1 MAKKNFAKL
10 FQTAKRNYSVNS
22 QIYDKF
28 LDNKEHF
35 IPLSSLV
42 GNEYLD
48 EHGRDSNNTEQN
60 SSDST
65 QQQDMNQ
72 VPQNRNLES
81 QSPTQDGINMNSV
94 NSALSGINII
104 AKNYINTEDIDE
116 VDRPKKRKSRSEL
129 SKMPDNLLKSSS
141 TDWEPTN
148 YRGVDEEYLLYDL
161 SKVKIKY
168 NETTQKILYEI
179 IEPELSEEE
188 IQIIDDLKKAFIYV
202 FEKVSFDSATFQNEN
217 LIVEGTKKLCS
228 KYGIKLSDEQFKKIT
243 YFLDRDFL
251 GLEIIEPIMHDGFIE
266 DVSCDG
272 LNVPIFVNHLKYGA
286 LEVNRR
292 FTELNKL
299 NSFIVKLAQ
308 KSNQEVSLSKPILQG
323 ALPEGSRVE
332 AIYGKEISEK
342 GSSFTIRKFRAEPFT
357 PVHLMEFG
365 TMPSFMLAYLW
376 IAIENKQ
383 SLLVSGGTATG
394 KTTILNALSLFVPPT
409 SKIVSIEDTPEIN
422 LPHEHWL
429 PLIARESE
437 GRAEVSMFDL
447 LKASLRERPDYII
460 VGEIRGKEA
469 AILFQ
474 GMATGH
480 AGMGTVHAEK
490 FSDLVN
496 RMIIEPINLPKQ
508 LLTELDLC
516 IFMKTVKVKDNVVRR
531 VNSIVEVIDYDS
543 KTDKFDTNEFVKFKP
558 FEDIFEYKE
567 NSALVSHLIEMRGGD
582 EGAIWTEIEKRK
594 RILDFMH
601 KNKILEFGVV
611 SDIIRTY
618 YKDPSGI
625 FDYMQNYTKKNDSIG
640 EVEGVK
646 EDGFKK

>member
-1 MAKKNFAKL
+1 MAKKKFAKL
-10 FQTAKRNYSVNS
+10 FKTAKKNYSTNS
-22 QIYDKF
+22 QSYNRY
-28 LDNKEHF
+28 LENKDHF

-42 GNEYLD
+42 GTDYMG
-48 EHGRDSNNTEQN
+48 EHGWDPNMEQN
-60 SSDST
+60 PSDP
-65 QQQDMNQ
+65 NQ
-72 VPQNRNLES
+72 PQN
-81 QSPTQDGINMNSV
+81 QDAQGGTDNTHIDGG
-94 NSALSGINII
+94 NSAMPGINIV
-104 AKNYINTEDIDE
+104 AKNYINPDAFDEDGEIH
-116 VDRPKKRKSRSEL
+116 KKKKKSRTEL
-129 SKMPDNLLKSSS
+129 SKIPDNLLKTSA
-141 TDWEPTN
+141 TEWEPIN
-148 YRGVDEEYLLYDL
+148 YRGVDEEYDLYGL

-168 NETTQKILYEI
+168 NEETQKIVYEV
-179 IEPELSEEE
+179 IEPELNEEE
-188 IQIIDDLKKAFIYV
+188 LQIIEDLKKAFIYV
-202 FEKVSFDSATFQNEN
+202 FEKVSFDSINFQNEN
-217 LIVEGTKKLCS
+217 LIIEGTKKLCT
-228 KYGIKLSDEQFKKIT
+228 KYGIKLTKDQFEKIT
-243 YFLDRDFL
+243 YYLDRDFL

-286 LEVNRR
+286 LEVNRK
-292 FTELNKL
+292 FKDLNKL

-365 TMPSFMLAYLW
+365 TMPAFMLAYLW
-376 IAIENKQ
+376 IAVENKQ

-447 LKASLRERPDYII
+447 LKATLRERPDYII

-480 AGMGTVHAEK
+480 AGLGTVHAEK
-490 FSDLVN
+490 FNDLVN
-496 RMIIEPINLPKQ
+496 RMTIAPINLPKQ
-508 LLTELDLC
+508 LLTELNLC
-516 IFMKTVKVKDNVVRR
+516 IFMKTMKVKDNVVRR
-531 VNSIVEVIDYDS
+531 VNSVVEVVDYDS
-543 KTDKFDTNEFVKFKP
+543 KEDKFETNEFVKFKP
-558 FEDIFEYKE
+558 AEDNFEYKE
-567 NSALVSHLIEMRGGD
+567 KSSLVTHLIQMRGGD
-582 EGAIWTEIEKRK
+582 EEDIWTEIEKRR

-601 KNKILEFGVV
+601 KNKILEFKEV
-611 SDIIRTY
+611 SDIIKTY
-618 YKDPSGI
+618 YKDPSAI
-625 FDYMQNYTKKNDSIG
+625 FDYMENYKKKEKD
-640 EVEGVK
+640 VEEK
-646 EDGFKK
+646 